1 MTLIL
6 KILAAMNSPFFPE
19 INNLCLLPIKLLSI
33 TYKLI
38 SEANLVPNSGFI
50 HIYTIE
56 QVNKTR
62 LLYFNIKMA
71 FFPCRI
77 WVLFMLSIYSNHV
90 LHFNAGYE
98 SIKSGIC
105 IYNVYTVHMYYIT
118 NLQYRLWEY
127 KIRNFFSFEYIWNW
141 TLYNYIRFSVFH

>member
-71 FFPCRI
+71 FSHAEYECSSCYLRD
-77 WVLFMLSIYSNHV
+77 IYSNHV

-118 NLQYRLWEY
+118 NLQYRL
-127 KIRNFFSFEYIWNW
+127 
-141 TLYNYIRFSVFH
+141 

>member
-1 MTLIL
+1 MTLIV
-6 KILAAMNSPFFPE
+6 KILAAMKSPFFPE

-56 QVNKTR
+56 QVNKTI

-71 FFPCRI
+71 FSHAEHECSSCYLYTVI
-77 WVLFMLSIYSNHV
+77 MYYITN
-90 LHFNAGYE
+90 LHTGYE
-98 SIKSGIC
+98 SIKSGTSFPLNIFEIELYII
-105 IYNVYTVHMYYIT
+105 IYVLVYFISLDGLLLFDKA
-118 NLQYRLWEY
+118 NNISDRS
-127 KIRNFFSFEYIWNW
+127 I
-141 TLYNYIRFSVFH
+141 

>member
-1 MTLIL
+1 MVQDKKQLCIFFPGLVRFMCPVIHNRKRQSYFHCYITVINLVYDINL

-19 INNLCLLPIKLLSI
+19 INNLCLLPIKVLSI

-71 FFPCRI
+71 FP
-77 WVLFMLSIYSNHV
+77 H
-90 LHFNAGYE
+90 AEYE
-98 SIKSGIC
+98 CSSC
-105 IYNVYTVHMYYIT
+105 YLYTVIMYYISM
-118 NLQYRLWEY
+118 QVMR
-127 KIRNFFSFEYIWNW
+127 
-141 TLYNYIRFSVFH
+141 V